1 MSTTVHIPA
10 SVSVAGLDE
19 SDAETLRKLLNQLND
34 KLSRNRTRREYYDH
48 KYLLRDFG
56 ISIPPTM
63 KSIEA
68 VLGWPAKAVDVLAK
82 RLRPDGFVLP
92 GGNADDLG
100 IREIWDA
107 NRLDLE
113 APQANTSALLHSCAF
128 ATVTLGDK
136 GRGEPKVFVAVRSAE
151 HATGLWNRRLR
162 RLDAGLTVVDADENG
177 NPTEMVMYLPGRT
190 ATLTKD
196 ASGKWSADVRKH
208 RLQRVLME
216 PLVYQ
221 PRLDRPFGSSRL
233 SRPVMTL
240 ADASLRTLVRSE
252 VTAEFFS
259 APQRYAMGADESA
272 FVGPDGKPKGQWASL
287 IGRVWAIGRD
297 EDGNIP
303 TVGQFPQTSMQPHT
317 EQLRM
322 LASLFAG
329 ETSLPLSSLGI
340 VQDNPSSAEAIHAA
354 KEELITEAEWAA
366 DTLGAGWRRVM
377 LLALMLR
384 DDLTE
389 IEPAWLRLEMR
400 WRDPSTPSKSAIAD
414 AVTKQVAS
422 GILPPDS
429 PVTYEQLGYDETT
442 VARLT
447 ADRRRFEASQRLDA
461 LAAAAARVGGEV
473 AAPGPPEADGG
484 DAS

>member
-1 MSTTVHIPA
+1 MQVPYSI
-10 SVSVAGLDE
+10 SVSGLD
-19 SDAETLRKLLNQLND
+19 DADTDVLRRLLDQLNS
-34 KLSRNRTRREYYDH
+34 KAHRNRLRRTYYDS
-48 KYLLRDFG
+48 KYFLRDFG
-56 ISIPPTM
+56 ISIPPSM
-63 KSIEA
+63 RSIEA

-92 GGNADDLG
+92 GGSADDLG
-100 IREIWDA
+100 IREIWDT

-128 ATVTLGDK
+128 ATVTLGDVD
-136 GRGEPKVFVAVRSAE
+136 RGEPRVFVAVRSAE
-151 HATGLWNRRLR
+151 YATGLWNRRLR
-162 RLDAGLTVVDADENG
+162 RLDAGLSIVDADDNG
-177 NPTEMVMYLPGRT
+177 QPTEMVMYLPGRT
-190 ATLTKD
+190 ATLTRD
-196 ASGKWSADVRKH
+196 SSGSWTADVRLH
-208 RLQRVLME
+208 NLPRVLME

-240 ADASLRTLVRSE
+240 ADAALRTLVRSE

-272 FVGPDGKPKGQWASL
+272 FVDASGQPRGAWASI

-303 TVGQFPQTSMQPHT
+303 EVGQFPQTSMQPHT

-340 VQDNPSSAEAIHAA
+340 VQDNPSSAEAIHAS

-384 DDLTE
+384 DGLTE
-389 IEPAWLRLEMR
+389 VPAEWLRLEMR
-400 WRDPSTPSKSAIAD
+400 WRDPSTPSKAAIAD

-473 AAPGPPEADGG
+473 AAPGSSEADGG

>member
-1 MSTTVHIPA
+1 MQIPHSI
-10 SVSVAGLDE
+10 SVSGLD
-19 SDAETLRKLLNQLND
+19 DADTDVLRRLLNQLD
-34 KLSRNRTRREYYDH
+34 SKVHRNRLRRTYYDG

-56 ISIPPTM
+56 ISLPPQMRT
-63 KSIEA
+63 IEA

-92 GGNADDLG
+92 GGSADDLG

-128 ATVTLGDK
+128 ATVTHGERE
-136 GRGEPKVFVAVRSAE
+136 RGEPEVFVAVRSAE

-162 RLDAGLTVVDADENG
+162 RLDAGLSIVDADENG
-177 NPTEMVMYLPGRT
+177 QPTEMVLYLPGRVV
-190 ATLTKD
+190 TLTKTP
-196 ASGKWSADVRKH
+196 SGRWVVAEVQVYNMD
-208 RLQRVLME
+208 RVLME

-240 ADASLRTLVRSE
+240 ADAALRTLVRSE

-272 FVGPDGKPKGQWASL
+272 FVDASGNPKGAWASI

-297 EDGNIP
+297 EDGNVP
-303 TVGQFPQTSMQPHT
+303 EVGQFPQTSMQPHVDH
-317 EQLRM
+317 LRM
-322 LASLFAG
+322 LATLFAG

-340 VQDNPSSAEAIHAA
+340 VQDNPSSAEAIHAS

-384 DDLTE
+384 DGLTE
-389 IEPAWLRLEMR
+389 VPAEWLRLEMR
-400 WRDPSTPSKSAIAD
+400 WRDPATPSKAAIAD
-414 AVTKQVAS
+414 AVTKQVQA
-422 GILPPDS
+422 GILPADS
-429 PVTYEQLGYDETT
+429 AVTLEQLGYDETT
-442 VARLT
+442 VARLE
-447 ADRRRFEASQRLDA
+447 ADRQRAAAQERLSM
-461 LAAAAARVGGEV
+461 LAAAAQAARRDPAV
-473 AAPGPPEADGG
+473 AELERPGGG

>member
-1 MSTTVHIPA
+1 MQIPHGIR
-10 SVSVAGLDE
+10 VSGLD
-19 SDAETLRKLLNQLND
+19 DADTDTLRRLIEQLNS
-34 KLSRNRTRREYYDH
+34 KSKRNRLRRTYYDH
-48 KYLLRDFG
+48 KYFLRDFG

-113 APQANTSALLHSCAF
+113 APQANTSALLHACAF
-128 ATVTLGDK
+128 ATVTLGDRE
-136 GRGEPKVFVAVRSAE
+136 RGEPQVFVAVRSAE
-151 HATGLWNRRLR
+151 HATGLWNHRLR
-162 RLDAGLTVVDADENG
+162 RLDAGLSIVDADENG
-177 NPTEMVMYLPGRT
+177 QPTEMVMYLPGRT
-190 ATLTKD
+190 ATLTRD
-196 ASGKWSADVRKH
+196 SSGRWVADVRTHK
-208 RLQRVLME
+208 LPQVLME

-240 ADASLRTLVRSE
+240 ADAALRTLVRSE

-272 FVGPDGKPKGQWASL
+272 FVDASGNPKGAWASI

-297 EDGNIP
+297 EDGNVP
-303 TVGQFPQTSMQPHT
+303 EVGQFPQTSMQPHVDH
-317 EQLRM
+317 LRM
-322 LASLFAG
+322 LATLFAG

-340 VQDNPSSAEAIHAA
+340 VQDNPSSAEAIHAS

-384 DDLTE
+384 DGLTE
-389 IEPAWLRLEMR
+389 VPAEWLRLEMR
-400 WRDPSTPSKSAIAD
+400 WRDPSTPSKAAIAD
-414 AVTKQVAS
+414 AVTKQVQS
-422 GILPPDS
+422 GILPADS
-429 PVTYEQLGYDETT
+429 AVTLEQLGYDETT
-442 VARLT
+442 VARLE
-447 ADRRRFEASQRLDA
+447 ADRQRAAAQERLSM
-461 LAAAAARVGGEV
+461 LAAAAQAARRDPAV
-473 AAPGPPEADGG
+473 AEPERPGGG

>member
-1 MSTTVHIPA
+1 MQIPTPG
-10 SVSVAGLDE
+10 VNVDGLAE
-19 SDAETLRKLLNQLND
+19 SDVETLRKLLDQLGRKAN
-34 KLSRNRTRREYYDH
+34 RNRIRREYYDH
-48 KYLLRDFG
+48 RYLLRDFG
-56 ISIPPTM
+56 ISLPPQM
-63 KSIEA
+63 RSIEA

-92 GGNADDLG
+92 GANADDLG
-100 IREIWDA
+100 VRELWDA

-128 ATVTLGDK
+128 ATVTLGDRE
-136 GRGEPKVFVAVRSAE
+136 RGEPQVFVTVRSAE

-162 RLDAGLTVVDADENG
+162 RLDAGLTIVDADENG
-177 NPTEMVMYLPGRT
+177 QPTEMVLYLPGRV
-190 ATLTKD
+190 ATLTKG
-196 ASGKWSADVRKH
+196 ASGRWSATVRPHKL
-208 RLQRVLME
+208 RRVLME

-240 ADASLRTLVRSE
+240 ADAALRTLVRSE

-259 APQRYAMGADESA
+259 APQRYAMGADEQA
-272 FVGPDGKPKGQWASL
+272 FVGPDGKPKGQWASI

-297 EDGNIP
+297 ENGEIP
-303 TVGQFPQTSMQPHT
+303 EVGQFPQTSMQPHV

-322 LASLFAG
+322 LAGLFAG

-366 DTLGAGWRRVM
+366 DTLGVGWRRVI

-384 DDLTE
+384 DGLTE
-389 IEPAWLRLEMR
+389 PDPAWLRLEMR

-414 AVTKQVAS
+414 AVTKQVAQQ
-422 GILPPDS
+422 ILPPDS

-442 VARLT
+442 VERLL
-447 ADRRRFEASQRLDA
+447 ADRHRAQAQQRLEM
-461 LAAAAARVGGEV
+461 LAAAAQAARRDPAV
-473 AAPGPPEADGG
+473 AAMERADGNSG
-484 DAS
+484 